1 MSSKRNMTADYSPNE
16 MREYLMAELKAMLG
30 TMDQKCRCNRDECNR
45 SALVWIENNAA
56 AFREQWNRDKFHH
69 IPSVYSEGIES

>member
-1 MSSKRNMTADYSPNE
+1 MSLKRNTTTEHSPNE

-30 TMDQKCRCNRDECNR
+30 TMDEKCRCNRDECNR

-56 AFREQWNRDKFHH
+56 AFREQWNREKCHH
-69 IPSVYSEGIES
+69 ISSVCSEGIES